1 MWTAMTATIP
11 TTPVPR
17 TPTPR
22 PTTATAVVGHLDADC
37 FYVSAERVRDE
48 FLRDKPVG
56 VLGNQGACVIAKS
69 YEMKAAGV
77 KTGEPIWEALPKCPT
92 GIYVKRDFRWYEVL
106 SRLMLEVVRE
116 LSPRVEYYS
125 IDEFFF
131 LALPVPG
138 RGATLQEAAEAI
150 RDRVLAR
157 VQVPVTVGIART
169 RTLAKLIS
177 DSAKPFGARAV
188 LDRETEEALLAGRP
202 VTEITGIAGRRA
214 KRLAPWGIRTCLDLA
229 RADRRLV
236 RELLTATG
244 EALWWELNGDPV
256 HPIHP
261 RRPLHKALSRGG
273 SFGEATA
280 DPAVLY
286 AWLVR
291 NLERLIEEL
300 EYHTVLAGRL
310 TVWVAYKNGQVGV
323 GQTTL
328 AVPSDRFDAL
338 LDAARPCL
346 RRAWVPRV
354 QAQRMHLIAEQLT
367 PRREAPLGLFDR
379 PEAARRAAA
388 LARLKREVNARHGR
402 FVLRSAATLPLAA
415 IYRDTANEYDICD
428 VRGKICF

>member
-1 MWTAMTATIP
+1 MGMRDGA
-11 TTPVPR
+11 
-17 TPTPR
+17 
-22 PTTATAVVGHLDADC
+22 VGHLDADC

-48 FLRDKPVG
+48 FLSEKPVG

-77 KTGEPIWEALPKCPT
+77 KTGVPIWEAMEVCPE
-92 GIYVKRDFRWYEVL
+92 GIYIKRDFRWYETL
-106 SRLMLEVVRE
+106 SRLMLELMRDV
-116 LSPRVEYYS
+116 SPRVEYYS

-131 LALPVPG
+131 QAVPMPG
-138 RGATLQEAAEAI
+138 KSLQETAEAI
-150 RDRVLAR
+150 RDRIWEAVR
-157 VQVPVTVGIART
+157 VPVTVGIARS

-177 DSAKPFGARAV
+177 DAAKPFGALAV
-188 LDRETEEALLAGRP
+188 LDADAEERLLAERP

-214 KRLAPWGIRTCLDLA
+214 ARLLPWNIQTCLDLA

-236 RELLTATG
+236 RDLLTATG
-244 EALWWELNGDPV
+244 EILWWELNGEAV
-256 HPIHP
+256 APIHVQ
-261 RRPLHKALSRGG
+261 RPAHKALSRGG

-280 DPAVLY
+280 KPAVLF

-300 EYHTVLAGRL
+300 HFHEVFAGKL
-310 TVWVAYKNGQVGV
+310 SVWVSYKNGQAGL

-328 AVPSDRFDAL
+328 TVPTDRFDLL
-338 LDAARPCL
+338 LDALRPCL

-354 QAQRMHLIAEQLT
+354 AADRMHLIAERLT
-367 PRREAPLGLFDR
+367 PRRSAPLGLFEPPGDGA
-379 PEAARRAAA
+379 EAVARVKHAI
-388 LARLKREVNARHGR
+388 NTRHGR
-402 FVLRSAATLPLAA
+402 FVLRSAATLPLAS